1 MILVLSQGITKE
13 EKDRLKETLRSEDY
27 LVREIKGV
35 EETILG
41 VVGKI
46 RRDAS
51 YYETLPGV
59 AKAIPISTP
68 YKLVSRQLH
77 PAPSIIKIG
86 DVAIGGDRLVVIAGP
101 CGVEDRQRTLDI
113 ARTVRKSG
121 AVLFRGGAF
130 KPRTS
135 PYSFQGLGEEGLKIL
150 QEVRE
155 ETGLGVVTEM
165 TSISQADL
173 MVKYVDVIQIGARN
187 MQNFE
192 LLKCAGRIGKPV
204 LLKRGLAGTIEEWL
218 MSAEYILSE
227 GNDQVILCE
236 RGIRTFEPYTRNTL
250 DLTAVPVI
258 KKLTHL
264 PIIVDPSHATGLREK
279 VSPMARAAIAAGADG
294 LIIEVHTEPEKALS
308 DGPQSLYPHQFE
320 QLMRDLY
327 VIGPVVGKQLD
338 YTYLDKAA
346 MIRRLREP
354 GRAPVKAAYS
364 GVPGSFSHK
373 ACLQFFGVDV
383 PLTACASFREVFD
396 LVDSE
401 EATFGILPLENSLT
415 GSIHENYDLLLDY
428 DLKIVGEVTLK
439 IKHNLIGHENGTLEG
454 LQRIYSHPQVF
465 RQCKE
470 FLERHPDWDLI
481 ACQDTATCVSR
492 VKENHDPREAAI
504 AGDEA
509 ARLHRMVVLKEGIE
523 MNPRNFTRFVVIS
536 KNGALPGLKNKTS
549 LIYSVS
555 DRPGSLFETLR
566 VFAEHN
572 INLVKLESRPIHD
585 RPWEYLFYVDVEA
598 EVSEEQNRNL
608 LEHLREKTEYFKYLG
623 SYQKGGAA
631 LPEAEKA
638 TSVTQ

>member
-1 MILVLSQGITKE
+1 MILVLSQNITQE
-13 EKDRLKETLRSEDY
+13 EKERLKETLRSEDY
-27 LVREIKGV
+27 LVKEIAGV

-46 RRDAS
+46 RRDIG
-51 YYETLPGV
+51 YFETLPGV
-59 AKAIPISTP
+59 AKAIPISKP
-68 YKLVSRQLH
+68 YKLVSRELH
-77 PAPSIIKIG
+77 PASSIIKIG
-86 DVAIGGDRLVVIAGP
+86 DVVIGGDRLVVIAGP
-101 CGVEDRQRTLDI
+101 CGVEDRKRTLDI
-113 ARTVRKSG
+113 ARTVRRSG

-150 QEVRE
+150 SEVRE

-165 TSISQADL
+165 TSPNQADL
-173 MVKYVDVIQIGARN
+173 MVKYVDAIQIGARN

-204 LLKRGLAGTIEEWL
+204 LLKRGLSATIEEWL

-250 DLTAVPVI
+250 DLTAVPVV

-264 PIIVDPSHATGLREK
+264 PVIVDPSHATGLREK

-294 LIIEVHTEPEKALS
+294 LIIEVHTEPDKALS
-308 DGPQSLYPHQFE
+308 DGPQSLYPEQFE

-327 VIGPVVGKQLD
+327 VIAPVVGKQLD
-338 YTYLDKAA
+338 YTYLDKA
-346 MIRRLREP
+346 MMMRRLHEP
-354 GRAPVKAAYS
+354 GSAAAEAVPAAYS

-373 ACLQFFGVDV
+373 AGLQFFGPDV
-383 PLTACASFREVFD
+383 PLKACSSFREVFD
-396 LVDSE
+396 LVDRE

-415 GSIHENYDLLLDY
+415 GSIHENYDLLLEY
-428 DLKIVGEVTLK
+428 DLKIVGEVTLR
-439 IKHNLIGHENGTLEG
+439 IKHNLIGHENAILEG
-454 LQRIYSHPQVF
+454 IQRVYSHPQVF

-470 FLERHPDWDLI
+470 FLEQHPGWDRI

-492 VKENHDPREAAI
+492 VKENNDPREAAI
-504 AGDEA
+504 AGVEA

-536 KNGALPGLKNKTS
+536 KKGALPGLKNKTS

-566 VFAEHN
+566 VFAEHR

-585 RPWEYLFYVDVEA
+585 RPWEYLFYVDVEVDMSH
-598 EVSEEQNRNL
+598 ERNRYL
-608 LEHLREKTEYFKYLG
+608 LEQLQGKTEYFKYLG
-623 SYQKGGAA
+623 SYQKGAA
-631 LPEAEKA
+631 AMPD
-638 TSVTQ
+638 T